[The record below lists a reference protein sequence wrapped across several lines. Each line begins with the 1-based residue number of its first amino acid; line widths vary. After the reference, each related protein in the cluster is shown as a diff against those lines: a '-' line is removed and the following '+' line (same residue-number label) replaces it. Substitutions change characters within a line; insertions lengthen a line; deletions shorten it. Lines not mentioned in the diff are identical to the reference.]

1 MEGDGLV
8 SDRNTLT
15 IKSYSLPQALPSHPS
30 DGPKLLSQES
40 TQSTAADRGN
50 QAVIVVFTGLRRKK
64 KRDTVE

>member
-15 IKSYSLPQALPSHPS
+15 KKSYSLPQALPALSS
-30 DGPKLLSQES
+30 FRPKLLLQES

-50 QAVIVVFTGLRRKK
+50 QAMIVVFTGLRRKK
-64 KRDTVE
+64 KRNTVE